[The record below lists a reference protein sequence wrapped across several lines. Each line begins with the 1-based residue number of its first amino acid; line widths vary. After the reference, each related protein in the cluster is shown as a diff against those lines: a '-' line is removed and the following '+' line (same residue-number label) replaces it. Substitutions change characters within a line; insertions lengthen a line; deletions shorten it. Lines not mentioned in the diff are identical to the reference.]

1 MSKQLVMDHTGHTEH
16 VFNPKNTAD
25 LAAAEE
31 RFNELVS
38 KGFVPAV
45 LKEDGNHEVNRT
57 FDPTAEQTLF
67 VPQLKGG

>member
-1 MSKQLVMDHTGHTEH
+1 MPKQLVMDHTGHTEH
-16 VFNPKNTAD
+16 LFD
-25 LAAAEE
+25 LADKVSVAEAEE
-31 RFNELVS
+31 RFNDLVK

-45 LKEDGNHEVNRT
+45 LKGNGEHEVTRT